1 MLRIAVPNKGRL
13 SEDAVV
19 LLKEAGYRCQ
29 LAPNELKCRDER
41 NDIDFFFLRPKDI
54 PAYVHNGVLDLGITG
69 RDLALEYGAAY
80 DEVLTLEFGESRFHY
95 AVAASSTREIKDFNG
110 LRIATSY
117 PNLVRTHLQGL
128 GIEARIVTLDGA
140 VEISVQLGVA
150 DAIADVVQSGKTIK
164 AAGLKIIGEPV
175 VLSEAILIAKD
186 HRIVDQTD
194 VLTFT
199 ERLKGI
205 ITARKYMMIEYDI
218 SREHLTEA
226 CRITPGIESPT
237 ISPLN
242 KGGWLAI
249 KAMVRVDEVNQI
261 MDQLK
266 YLGAKGIIATQM
278 SSCRL

>member
-13 SEDAVV
+13 SEDAVQ
-19 LLKEAGYRCQ
+19 LLKEAGYQCQ
-29 LAPNELKCRDER
+29 AAPNELKCRDDR

-69 RDLALEYGAAY
+69 RDLALEHGADY
-80 DEVLTLEFGESRFHY
+80 YEVLMLEFGQSRFHY
-95 AVAASSTREIKDFNG
+95 AVSAASSLEVKDFNG

-117 PNLVRTHLQGL
+117 PNLVTTHLKKL
-128 GIEARIVTLDGA
+128 GINARIVTLDGA

-175 VLSEAILIAKD
+175 VFSEAILIAKD
-186 HRIVDQTD
+186 QKIIDQPE
-194 VLTFT
+194 VVTFMD
-199 ERLKGI
+199 RLKGI

-218 SREHLTEA
+218 SRDRLAEA

-242 KGGWLAI
+242 KEGWMAI
-249 KAMVRVDEVNQI
+249 KAMVQTDGVNQI

-266 YLGAKGIIATQM
+266 HLGAKGIIATQM
-278 SSCRL
+278 SACRL